1 MPIPTARPLSRR
13 PSGFLAAFLLCLGLL
28 VAPAV
33 QAAMPDAEFV
43 QLCVEGDLA
52 AVRRALQEGA
62 NPNAADKH
70 GETALMQALAPMSVA
85 AAVGKS
91 PEPAIKG
98 AFWMRTLPQAEAENC
113 GWRTARRHLSGGS

>member
-1 MPIPTARPLSRR
+1 M
-13 PSGFLAAFLLCLGLL
+13 
-28 VAPAV
+28 
-33 QAAMPDAEFV
+33 

-62 NPNAADKH
+62 NPNAANKH

-98 AFWMRTLPQAEAENC
+98 AFWMWTLLRLRR
-113 GWRTARRHLSGGS
+113 RTAGGAQPGAIAGPEGAGLCRAKG

>member
-1 MPIPTARPLSRR
+1 MQKL
-13 PSGFLAAFLLCLGLL
+13 LALFCVLASLLPA
-28 VAPAV
+28 APAL
-33 QAAMPDAEFV
+33 AAMPDAEFV

-113 GWRTARRHLSGGS
+113 GWRTARRHCRP